1 VFFIMLQRAA
11 ILLAAR
17 AYNTNE
23 QTVATRTKENTMT
36 SFPSPPLHTL
46 RSVWSSRSP
55 LLLFAIKSALA
66 AGVSWEIVSILFG
79 GEAAALAVVSAV
91 IVVQVTSWQTVSK
104 SIQRILGVIIG
115 VSLAVLVAHL
125 LGLNF
130 WTITF
135 MIFFAQVLGLFLQN
149 RGQYLATQIPISAAL
164 ALVLGATGSYP
175 LLRVLGTL
183 IGGLIGTVISL
194 LFSPPIYVFKTRDA
208 LAELT
213 TRVADVIPGLATAL
227 AVQVSGAESR
237 QVYTSIR
244 DVEQQVH
251 ATEQAYSLGIDSTRL
266 NPWARRARRLLVDY
280 PDMLQA
286 LDRLVRQMRRIA
298 YTINEPETAWSELAQ
313 KQEWARDY
321 ARLLEEM
328 GSTLRTMVAYIH
340 SSSTPQRNDLPDREA
355 LRTQV
360 ERAQQ
365 QLRSWQEQ
373 LAQDAQQHEAHTVYA
388 ESAPSISIGSSIAI
402 RGAILTDL
410 RRMLDEVHDMVAMT
424 SHPSL

>member
-1 VFFIMLQRAA
+1 
-11 ILLAAR
+11 
-17 AYNTNE
+17 
-23 QTVATRTKENTMT
+23 MT
-36 SFPSPPLHTL
+36 LFPSPPLHQL
-46 RSVWSSRSP
+46 RRVWSSRSP

-66 AGVSWEIVSILFG
+66 AGVSWEIVSTLFG

-104 SIQRILGVIIG
+104 SIQRMLGVIIG

-135 MIFFAQVLGLFLQN
+135 MIFFAQILGLFLQN

-183 IGGLIGTVISL
+183 IGGLIGTAISL
-194 LFSPPIYVFKTRDA
+194 IFSPPIYVFKTRDA
-208 LAELT
+208 IAELT
-213 TRVADVIPGLATAL
+213 ARVADAIPRLAAAL
-227 AVQVSGAESR
+227 AVQLSGAESR
-237 QVYTSIR
+237 QVYTAIR
-244 DVEQQVH
+244 EVEQQVS
-251 ATEQAYSLGIDSTRL
+251 ATEQAYSLGVDSTRL

-298 YTINEPETAWSELAQ
+298 YTINEPETAWTELAQ
-313 KQEWARDY
+313 KQEWALEY

-328 GSTLRTMVAYIH
+328 GSTLRSMAANIH
-340 SSSTPQRNDLPDREA
+340 SSATPQRNDLPDRET

-360 ERAQQ
+360 EHAQQ

-373 LAQDAQQHEAHTVYA
+373 LAQDAQQNEAQMVNA
-388 ESAPSISIGSSIAI
+388 ASSPSISIGSRIAI

-410 RRMLDEVHDMVAMT
+410 RRMLDEVHDMVAMI
-424 SHPSL
+424 SHPSLQEQTEERSKR

>member
-1 VFFIMLQRAA
+1 
-11 ILLAAR
+11 
-17 AYNTNE
+17 
-23 QTVATRTKENTMT
+23 MT
-36 SFPSPPLHTL
+36 SLSSPLLHTL
-46 RSVWSSRSP
+46 RRVWSSRSP

-66 AGVSWEIVSILFG
+66 AGVSWEIVSTLFG

-91 IVVQVTSWQTVSK
+91 IVVQITSWQTVSK
-104 SIQRILGVIIG
+104 SIQCILGVIIG

-125 LGLNF
+125 IGLNF

-183 IGGLIGTVISL
+183 IGGLIGTAISL

-213 TRVADVIPGLATAL
+213 TRVADVIPRLAAAL
-227 AVQVSGAESR
+227 AVQMSGAESR
-237 QVYTSIR
+237 EVYTSIR
-244 DVEQQVH
+244 EVEQQVS
-251 ATEQAYSLGIDSTRL
+251 ATEQAYSLGVDSTRL
-266 NPWARRARRLLVDY
+266 NPLARSARSLLVDY

-328 GSTLRTMVAYIH
+328 GSTLRSMAASIH
-340 SSSTPQRNDLPDREA
+340 SSATPQSNDLPEREN

-360 ERAQQ
+360 ELAQQ
-365 QLRSWQEQ
+365 QLCSWQEQ
-373 LAQDAQQHEAHTVYA
+373 LAQDVKAKEIEAHTVNA
-388 ESAPSISIGSSIAI
+388 GSSPSISIGSRIAI

-424 SHPSL
+424 SHP